1 MTLEVGFGKVKITPP
16 LGTLCAQGLGY
27 ECRQILDDVFVRAVA
42 LREGD
47 SAVCLLSA
55 DVLGLDRRDIEEMR
69 AAVRA
74 ATGLAADRVVCH
86 STHSHES
93 PGARS
98 GCSEALA
105 PYGLAFHSE
114 HFFTSLVEG
123 AGQAAAEALN
133 GARAAEIRYGQAE
146 VKGLASNRRCGV
158 VRDDDPSIP
167 WMRSSRARP
176 EHRALPVGDIDPLVR
191 VLAFFDGGKPFG
203 VMMNYACHVT
213 VAGGDEAPYVTADFP
228 GEALRRL
235 AEEDGLEGIHFTGAA
250 GDINPGKFTT
260 SGNSIE
266 ERVAD
271 VKRLGGVYLDA
282 VRQAIKSGEPLS
294 PGALLWRT
302 KPIFLPLRA
311 DFPSR
316 RDLAARV
323 AEAAAAYKAAR
334 AEEKASAIDPYQQ
347 DLLRAGAVRQVV
359 GVHMATE
366 ISALRIGDFGAVFLP
381 GECFLDID
389 RQIRA
394 RAGLPKFMTIAYGD
408 LAMGYICSRQAYQ
421 EGGYGP
427 AASALAPEA
436 TDLLI
441 DEAVGLLRNLGT

>member
-1 MTLEVGFGKVKITPP
+1 MTLEAGFGKAKITPP
-16 LGTLCAQGLGY
+16 LRTLCAQGLGF
-27 ECRQILDDVFVRAVA
+27 ECQRILDDVFVRAIA
-42 LREGD
+42 LRDGER
-47 SAVCLLSA
+47 AACLVSA

-69 AAVRA
+69 TAVRA
-74 ATGLAADRVVCH
+74 ATGLSPDRVVCH

-114 HFFTSLVEG
+114 HFLAQLVSG
-123 AGQAAAEALN
+123 AGQAAAEALDS
-133 GARAAEIRYGQAE
+133 ARPVEVRYGEAE

-158 VRDDDPSIP
+158 LRDDDPSVP

-191 VLAFFDGGKPFG
+191 TLAFFESGKPFG

-235 AEEDGLEGIHFTGAA
+235 LEEDGLEGVHFTGAG
-250 GDINPGKFTT
+250 GDINPGKFTG
-260 SGNSIE
+260 SGNAIE
-266 ERVAD
+266 ERTAD

-282 VRQAIKSGEPLS
+282 VRQAISSAQPLAAG
-294 PGALLWRT
+294 PLLWRA
-302 KPIFLPLRA
+302 KPVFLPLRDDYPA
-311 DFPSR
+311 R
-316 RDLAARV
+316 ADLAAGV
-323 AEAAAAYKAAR
+323 ADAVAAYESAGP
-334 AEEKASAIDPYQQ
+334 EEKMQAVGPFHR
-347 DLLRAGAVRQVV
+347 DLLYSGAVKQVV
-359 GVHMATE
+359 GAHMATE
-366 ISALRIGDFGAVFLP
+366 IAALRVGDFGAVFLP

-394 RAGLPKFMTIAYGD
+394 RAGLAKFMTTAYGD
-408 LAMGYICSRQAYQ
+408 LAMGYICSRRAHE

-427 AASALAPEA
+427 GASALRPEA
-436 TDLLI
+436 TDLLV
-441 DEAVGLLRNLGT
+441 DAAVELVDSLSA

>member
-1 MTLEVGFGKVKITPP
+1 
-16 LGTLCAQGLGY
+16 
-27 ECRQILDDVFVRAVA
+27 
-42 LREGD
+42 
-47 SAVCLLSA
+47 
-55 DVLGLDRRDIEEMR
+55 VL
-69 AAVRA
+69 
-74 ATGLAADRVVCH
+74 
-86 STHSHES
+86 
-93 PGARS
+93 
-98 GCSEALA
+98 
-105 PYGLAFHSE
+105 
-114 HFFTSLVEG
+114 
-123 AGQAAAEALN
+123 
-133 GARAAEIRYGQAE
+133 
-146 VKGLASNRRCGV
+146 

-389 RQIRA
+389 RQIRT

-408 LAMGYICSRQAYQ
+408 LAMSYICSRQAYQ

-427 AASALAPEA
+427 EASALAPEA
-436 TDLLI
+436 TDLLV
-441 DEAVGLLRNLGT
+441 DEAVGLLGDLGTQK